1 MTPKQVRDNSNQA
14 RHEDLIASGR
24 DDVTGKLAYSI
35 TPAGRDWVKALLS
48 MQGEISILTAERD
61 SAVAAECEACAVVC
75 DELAAKFPGTKT
87 GNTLQWA
94 AERIRARLATYEA
107 GMKHH
112 EYRELVNTLTKIA
125 REYGNTQQLRE
136 RIAHALPFD
145 CAATD
150 APSVDDARAMG
161 QQGGPADEAERI
173 AFEAWMIGHN
183 WMPPS
188 VQWTGSI
195 YGSAYRSAA
204 EDGLF
209 IDPEAVR
216 TRMLWAAWRDRA
228 ALSKG

>member
-1 MTPKQVRDNSNQA
+1 
-14 RHEDLIASGR
+14 LIASGR

-145 CAATD
+145 CDATD

-173 AFEAWMIGHN
+173 AFEAWMEGHE
-183 WMPPS
+183 WGLGAT
-188 VQWTGSI
+188 WDGTGYVSTKDRTLG
-195 YGSAYRSAA
+195 YP
-204 EDGLF
+204 DWH
-209 IDPEAVR
+209 AVS

>member
-1 MTPKQVRDNSNQA
+1 MT
-14 RHEDLIASGR
+14 
-24 DDVTGKLAYSI
+24 
-35 TPAGRDWVKALLS
+35 
-48 MQGEISILTAERD
+48 
-61 SAVAAECEACAVVC
+61 
-75 DELAAKFPGTKT
+75 
-87 GNTLQWA
+87 
-94 AERIRARLATYEA
+94 TYEA

-125 REYGNTQQLRE
+125 REYGQTQQLRE

-145 CAATD
+145 CDATD

-161 QQGGPADEAERI
+161 QHGGPADEAERI

-183 WMPPS
+183 WMQPS

-195 YGSAYRSAA
+195 YGPAYRSAA

-216 TRMLWAAWRDRA
+216 TRMMWAAWRDRA
-228 ALSKG
+228 ALSNLQSVKIPANQAHDCS

>member
-1 MTPKQVRDNSNQA
+1 
-14 RHEDLIASGR
+14 
-24 DDVTGKLAYSI
+24 
-35 TPAGRDWVKALLS
+35 
-48 MQGEISILTAERD
+48 
-61 SAVAAECEACAVVC
+61 
-75 DELAAKFPGTKT
+75 
-87 GNTLQWA
+87 
-94 AERIRARLATYEA
+94 
-107 GMKHH
+107 MKHH
-112 EYRELVNTLTKIA
+112 ERRELVNTLTKIA
-125 REYGNTQQLRE
+125 REYGQTQQLRE

-145 CAATD
+145 CDVID

-228 ALSKG
+228 ALSKLQSVKIPANPAESQQ